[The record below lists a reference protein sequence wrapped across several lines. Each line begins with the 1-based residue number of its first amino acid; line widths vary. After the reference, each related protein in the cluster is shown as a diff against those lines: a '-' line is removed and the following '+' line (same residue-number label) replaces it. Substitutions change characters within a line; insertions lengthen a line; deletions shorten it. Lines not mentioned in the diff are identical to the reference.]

1 MPSAGTAAMPSV
13 KTATIVG
20 AGIAGLTAALALA
33 RRGIACHVLE
43 QAASLEEVGAG
54 LQLSPNA
61 TRILA
66 GLGLLDAL
74 AARWC
79 EPDRIALASGA
90 SLAPL
95 AAVPAGEAARRRWG
109 SPYGVLHRAALH
121 GILLQAVHGE
131 PLCRLST
138 GVRVETPADVPEADV
153 TIGADGVWSRLRRAV
168 PGALPAR
175 YSGNVA
181 WRFLVPQAEAPAAL
195 DARSVT
201 AFLGPRAHLVAYPLA
216 EGGIFNI
223 VAIHQSD
230 TPPEEGWALRGD
242 AQAQARLQDAFAGWH
257 ADLRRLI
264 AGARDPMMWPLH
276 GCPDGPWT
284 DGRRLVLIGDAAH
297 AMTPFAAQGAAMAI
311 EDAALL
317 AGRLAGAPDLSA
329 ALRSFEETRRARVA
343 RVRGRGAFNRFAYH
357 ARGPVAL
364 ARDLVLAARGP
375 ERLAADLDWLYGYR
389 TPD

>member
-1 MPSAGTAAMPSV
+1 MPSV
-13 KTATIVG
+13 SSATIVG
-20 AGIAGLTAALALA
+20 AGIAGLAAALALA
-33 RRGIACHVLE
+33 RRGIACHVVE

-61 TRILA
+61 THILDA
-66 GLGLLDAL
+66 LGLLDAL

-109 SPYGVLHRAALH
+109 APYGVLHRAALH
-121 GILLQAVHGE
+121 DILLSAVNAE

-138 GVRVETPADVPEADV
+138 GIRVETPADLPEADV

-175 YSGNVA
+175 YSGNIA
-181 WRFLVPQAEAPAAL
+181 WRFLVPEAEAPAFL
-195 DARSVT
+195 NPRTVT
-201 AFLGPRAHLVAYPLA
+201 AFLGGGAHLVAYPL
-216 EGGIFNI
+216 GGAGAFNI
-223 VAIHQSD
+223 VAIHQFS
-230 TPPEEGWALRGD
+230 TSPGESWSSRGD
-242 AQAQARLQDAFAGWH
+242 AAALARLHEAFAGWH
-257 ADLRRLI
+257 PDLRRLVT
-264 AGARDPMMWPLH
+264 AARDPLMWPLY
-276 GCPDGPWT
+276 GCPDGSWT
-284 DGRRLVLIGDAAH
+284 DGRKLVLIGDAAH

-317 AGRLAGAPDLSA
+317 AERLAGPQDLSA
-329 ALRSFEETRRARVA
+329 ALHGFEETRRARVA
-343 RVRGRGAFNRFAYH
+343 RVRSRGAFNRFAYH

-364 ARDLVLAARGP
+364 ARNLVLSLRGP
-375 ERLAADLDWLYGYR
+375 ESLAADLDWLYGYR
-389 TPD
+389 TSD